1 MGSDWLIASW
11 LKLSSLSLWFDW
23 LISVGATGSTFSQ
36 SNTLLPSVYFHPVQI
51 LARREEF
58 VNLLMPTFADL
69 HLSALANL
77 HLVYTNV
84 ACSIDNL
91 QLHVNDLQRKLQAQ
105 VPAPQADPSSNSS
118 ATTIVD
124 CSPPR
129 VESSEATPICIDCNH
144 RASSHAKNCA
154 NPQGVHSRP

>member
-1 MGSDWLIASW
+1 
-11 LKLSSLSLWFDW
+11 
-23 LISVGATGSTFSQ
+23 
-36 SNTLLPSVYFHPVQI
+36 
-51 LARREEF
+51 
-58 VNLLMPTFADL
+58 MPNFADL

-105 VPAPQADPSSNSS
+105 LPAPQADPSSNSS

-129 VESSEATPICIDCNH
+129 VESSEATTICIDCNH

-154 NPQGVHSRP
+154 NPYIPQSYCRNVPACESKIECLQGSPRGHDIEGGNPENTPPSGFFEQF